1 MTEGV
6 YTIPVSEVDLGLPP
20 MNPGVDGHVIPLPDA
35 VLSLEKMRDPVEV
48 FAIIMTSPHGHKA
61 DSAIQ
66 QLETTSNGM
75 RVIPVE
81 LVGEIPE
88 HEYHETIDGVQV
100 PSSVIAAIK
109 TLNVLQEMQPDLL
122 ASWVLS
128 ESERRK
134 KLQMVNGFGHMA
146 EKIRVGEMPEIV
158 IVGNDVQYMVP
169 DSMHK
174 LTQEDLD
181 LIDMQPQEFLARMK
195 ERAESYNKQPEH
207 VQGKRGAQLR
217 RLITKLMPNTEKG
230 TLKMLTD
237 VSDSYVVLQGDGRG
251 RGLVVRNMYSL
262 ELAALNEVEA
272 AIYAFGARG
281 GYEALVDMYTSEDR
295 IDDMKLSRDEFDT
308 QAEKLLMEAKE
319 QYSQF
324 YPNEP
329 ELLERVEHEWRN
341 GVSHKIP
348 VVNEGVMIQSMLL
361 RSKILQVNGT
371 RKLVNGRFNPD
382 FEEKRWL
389 MEQTMLGVM
398 PGRDEWIQAVR
409 ESSEWSVNIGFTNH
423 IQQALD
429 KLARDGRVEM
439 QASVVDW
446 QLVTMLNGR
455 VVENYRE

>member
-1 MTEGV
+1 MVFCMTEGSSTRSV
-6 YTIPVSEVDLGLPP
+6 PGEDLGLTP
-20 MNPGVDGHVIPLPDA
+20 VKEDFVRYLPDG
-35 VLSLEKMRDPVEV
+35 LTPEKMRDPVKV
-48 FAIIMTSPHGHKA
+48 LAVVMTSPHGHKA

-66 QLETTSNGM
+66 QLETTDNGV

-146 EKIRVGEMPEIV
+146 EKIREGEIPEIV
-158 IVGNDVQYMVP
+158 IIGNDVQFMVP
-169 DSMHK
+169 DSMYK

-181 LIDMQPQEFLARMK
+181 LIDVQPQEFLVRMK

-262 ELAALNEVEA
+262 ELAALSEVEA
-272 AIYAFGARG
+272 AIYAFGVQG
-281 GYEALVDMYTSEDR
+281 GYEALVEMYTSEDR
-295 IDDMKLSRDEFDT
+295 IEDLKLSRTEFGT
-308 QAEKLLMEAKE
+308 QADKILMEVKQ

-324 YPNEP
+324 CPDEP
-329 ELLERVEHEWRN
+329 ELLDRVEHEWHN

-361 RSKILQVNGT
+361 RSKILQVNGS
-371 RKLVNGRFNPD
+371 RIVVDGEFNPD

-398 PGRDEWIQAVR
+398 PRRDEWIKAVR
-409 ESSEWSVNIGFTNH
+409 ETNEWSADVGFANH

-429 KLARDGRVEM
+429 KLARDVRVEM
-439 QASVVDW
+439 QASTVDW

-455 VVENYRE
+455 VMEN

>member
-6 YTIPVSEVDLGLPP
+6 YTIPVSEADLRLSPIT
-20 MNPGVDGHVIPLPDA
+20 PGVDRFVMPQPD
-35 VLSLEKMRDPVEV
+35 LLLTPEKLRDPVEV

-66 QLETTSNGM
+66 QLETTGNGV

-122 ASWVLS
+122 ANWVLS

-134 KLQMVNGFGHMA
+134 KLKMANGFGHMA
-146 EKIRVGEMPEIV
+146 DRISLGEMPEIV
-158 IVGNDVQYMVP
+158 IIGNDVQYLVP

-181 LIDMQPQEFLARMK
+181 LIDVRPLEFLARTK
-195 ERAESYNKQPEH
+195 ERTESYNKQPEH
-207 VQGKRGAQLR
+207 VQGKPGAQLR
-217 RLITKLMPNTEKG
+217 RLITKLTPNTENG
-230 TLKMLTD
+230 TIKLLTD
-237 VSDSYVVLQGDGRG
+237 VSDSYVVLQEDGRG

-262 ELAALNEVEA
+262 ELGALSEVEA

-281 GYEALVDMYTSEDR
+281 GYEALVDMYESEKR
-295 IDDMKLSRDEFDT
+295 IGDLKLSRDEFHT
-308 QAEKLLMEAKE
+308 QAEKLLVEMNE
-319 QYSQF
+319 QFSNF
-324 YPNEP
+324 YPDEP
-329 ELLERVEHEWRN
+329 ELLDRVRHEWLN
-341 GVSHKIP
+341 GVSPKIP

-361 RSKILQVNGT
+361 RSKILQVNGSGI
-371 RKLVNGRFNPD
+371 VVDGEFNPD

-409 ESSEWSVNIGFTNH
+409 ESSDWNVHVGFTNH
-423 IQQALD
+423 IQKALD
-429 KLARDGRVEM
+429 KLARDGRAEM
-439 QASVVDW
+439 QADVVDW

-455 VVENYRE
+455 MVNDS